1 MTINQL
7 QHIERS
13 LIWTSASLRA
23 LIVLFALRRPAL
35 LMQCWTFALFCAVTA
50 IWLPFWNPFDVQRLA
65 MADCVLIPLKIA
77 VAAELF
83 YRAMEF
89 VPMIERRAFFA
100 LLVAFTIPA
109 LVVML
114 GYYDSAYRTAD
125 EVARLALALACFAG
139 TWLMCTEPPEVTP
152 FLAWHAV
159 LVTTYFAIYAIA
171 GLFVL
176 PHYRAFLTVN
186 NWELVAEIVC
196 LCGWLLLLRPRKINH
211 PVTEPPH
218 FIGELPRVA

>member
-100 LLVAFTIPA
+100 LLVVEA
-109 LVVML
+109 LRR
-114 GYYDSAYRTAD
+114 YWRSSR
-125 EVARLALALACFAG
+125 CFSMNG
-139 TWLMCTEPPEVTP
+139 PRRDFHKMSGR
-152 FLAWHAV
+152 HA
-159 LVTTYFAIYAIA
+159 
-171 GLFVL
+171 
-176 PHYRAFLTVN
+176 
-186 NWELVAEIVC
+186 
-196 LCGWLLLLRPRKINH
+196 
-211 PVTEPPH
+211 
-218 FIGELPRVA
+218 